1 MGGSENNENLLLIDG
16 RELDA
21 GQFKNEN
28 RIIFHSG
35 VFWAKKMRKEVVIWK
50 FACFLRS
57 RGCWR
62 KLKEI

>member
-1 MGGSENNENLLLIDG
+1 MKARSFLMGGSENNENLLLIDG

-28 RIIFHSG
+28 RIIFISG
-35 VFWAKKMRKEVVIWK
+35 VFWAGEMREEVVIWK

-57 RGCWR
+57 RRC
-62 KLKEI
+62 